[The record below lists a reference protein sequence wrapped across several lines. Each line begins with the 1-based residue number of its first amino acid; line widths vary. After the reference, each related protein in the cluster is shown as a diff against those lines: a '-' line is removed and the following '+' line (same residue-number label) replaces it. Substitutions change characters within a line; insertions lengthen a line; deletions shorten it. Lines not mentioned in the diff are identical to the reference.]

1 MGAEPRR
8 EKEMRERAE
17 IYHCLQDNFTYAK
30 EAPDLIAR
38 IRENNMYLISYEDQQ
53 PSILLAA

>member
-1 MGAEPRR
+1 MGVESRR
-8 EKEMRERAE
+8 EKENRERAE

-38 IRENNMYLISYEDQQ
+38 IRENNMYIIIYQDQLL
-53 PSILLAA
+53 SILLAA